1 MGEGPSK
8 EEKRNEAKRKAD
20 EIEAKR
26 QAEADEIEA
35 KRQAALEEQKKKAK
49 LAEDKRKA
57 ELAKKV
63 VPIKQN
69 NQWERRGERLDNK
82 KNENNEVKVYK
93 GTLRG
98 SWEKIVVMKMVN
110 HK

>member
-69 NQWERRGERLDNK
+69 NQWERLGERLNDK
-82 KNENNEVKVYK
+82 KNENEVKVYK
-93 GTLRG
+93 GKLQG
-98 SWEKIVVMKMVN
+98 SEKIVVMKMVN